1 MHKTA
6 IFKLLGDDKQ
16 AALAAGKA
24 ECLAMFGAGAR
35 PGNKIFEENF
45 DLGNT
50 ILCGD
55 YIRVIV
61 NSAFA
66 GALSQLQASGY
77 VSQHMELVRIE
88 WDGQTEFLAREYDDP
103 EFGHVREL
111 LGYIAD
117 LPII

>member
-16 AALAAGKA
+16 AALEAGKA

-35 PGNKIFEENF
+35 PEARIFEENF
-45 DLGNT
+45 DLGNS

-55 YIRVIV
+55 HIRVIV
-61 NSAFA
+61 NDAFA
-66 GALSQLQASGY
+66 GALAQLQASGY
-77 VSQHMELVRIE
+77 TSPHMELVLIE
-88 WDGQTEFLAREYDDP
+88 WEGQTEFITREYDDP

-117 LPII
+117 LSII